1 MHKKIIAMGLCLLM
15 LAGCAAS
22 GTDTAAETTPA
33 ETTETTT
40 AAATEETKT
49 ESTAETTA
57 ETVEEITE
65 TELAEEVIEYVDED
79 FWTDEEI
86 QEQLGNE
93 YDLSNFTCSGYY
105 ERGGAKLISY
115 KENTDSP
122 LSLVIHCKADETMEI
137 LYAQQ
142 GPMGFYAEAF
152 APEYFPDYQNF
163 DYTIYIIDCLPMG
176 NGLPILNWHLTAD
189 GAIIDLADTIDFE
202 TEQDG
207 LFIGEIGEGANSE
220 SVIGLREQIPGT
232 TSVGS
237 SMVVP
242 VTLDEN
248 EKIVKVDA
256 SLYSAGNVHEWENI
270 DYSSEEVI
278 DAAEWDFQA
287 EIPFYDYA
295 SIVIGD
301 DAIFNYF
308 VENSE
313 AFREFEEYSC
323 YDANIA
329 RIDGDFDKDGEQ
341 EYLIGTNYGRGIR
354 NDIAIVDNGEIA
366 YWGTKENGSDVFSMV
381 NVGKYLK
388 ADPYRLTNDNFD
400 EYSNYVFK
408 DYTTNDDNI
417 FMGLRLTDRE
427 AVNYYFQIHYNET
440 DGYSIECLRTV
451 GWITNYGE
459 DEDGNIIGRQFV
471 ENPF

>member
-1 MHKKIIAMGLCLLM
+1 MHKRIFAMVLCLLM
-15 LAGCAAS
+15 LAGCSANN
-22 GTDTAAETTPA
+22 TNTAEETSPA
-33 ETTETTT
+33 ETTE
-40 AAATEETKT
+40 T

-86 QEQLGNE
+86 QAQLGNE

-142 GPMGFYAEAF
+142 GPMNFYAEAF

-163 DYTIYIIDCLPMG
+163 DYTIYMIDGLPMG
-176 NGLPILNWHLTAD
+176 NGLPILNWHLMAD

-202 TEQDG
+202 TKQDG
-207 LFIGEIGEGANSE
+207 LFIGEIGEGANSK

-256 SLYSAGNVHEWENI
+256 SLYSSGNVHEWENI

-278 DAAEWDFQA
+278 DAPDKEYPA

-295 SIVIGD
+295 LIVIGD
-301 DAIFNYF
+301 EAIFDYF
-308 VENSE
+308 VENSR

-323 YDANIA
+323 YYANIA
-329 RIDGDFDKDGEQ
+329 RIDGDFDNDGEQ
-341 EYLIGTNYGRGIR
+341 EYLIATNYGRGYR

-366 YWGTKENGSDVFSMV
+366 FWGSKENGSDVFSMV
-381 NVGKYLK
+381 NVGEYLK
-388 ADPYRLTNDNFD
+388 ADPYRLTNDDLSYAHFD
-400 EYSNYVFK
+400 EYYKYVFT

-417 FMGLRLTDRE
+417 FMGLRLTARE
-427 AVNYYFQIHYNET
+427 AINYYFQINYNEE
-440 DGYSIECLRTV
+440 DGYSIECLRKV
-451 GWITNYGE
+451 GWLTNNGE
-459 DEDGNIIGRQFV
+459 DEDGNIIGRQFF
-471 ENPF
+471 EETF